1 MKRLY
6 DRLEEYSR
14 QDYYGFHMPGHKRN
28 TEILGVDLP
37 YAIDITEIDGF
48 DDLHH
53 ADGILKEAQEA
64 RWLSKSEMYSIQ
76 WLPADITIIERI
88 ISQML

>member
-53 ADGILKEAQEA
+53 ADGD
-64 RWLSKSEMYSIQ
+64 RKSTRLNSSH
-76 WLPADITIIERI
+76 P
-88 ISQML
+88 